1 MYYSIC
7 FRKIISFVSIGLNS
21 RLLNQ
26 YSFQHQ
32 FNMDLDQIFQKI
44 GTTQTLSQKIE
55 RNIER
60 AIREKKLPI
69 GSKLPSERELC
80 EMFAVSRTAL
90 REALR
95 RLSARGLIQI
105 KKGSGMVV
113 TNIDIKDA
121 ISSLNLYYDLK
132 FDENLIGQ
140 IIELRLAFEP
150 EIARMAAINR
160 TDEDLKNMEANL
172 VEFAKCNPDNTQ
184 LESDID
190 NRFHLAVA
198 RATENPF
205 VIVTMEP
212 VHNLLPR
219 MRNFIYA
226 NIEGEKEITLGYHKE
241 IVNAIRERDA
251 DRAYE
256 KMQAHIYRNMQ
267 LYNKFFKQTK

>member
-1 MYYSIC
+1 ME
-7 FRKIISFVSIGLNS
+7 KMEN
-21 RLLNQ
+21 
-26 YSFQHQ
+26 
-32 FNMDLDQIFQKI
+32 IFQKI

-69 GSKLPSERELC
+69 GAKLPSERELC

-95 RLSARGLIQI
+95 RLSARGLIEI
-105 KKGSGMVV
+105 KKGSGMIV
-113 TNIDIKDA
+113 TKIELKDA

-132 FDENLIGQ
+132 FDENLISQ

-150 EIARMAAINR
+150 EIAKMAALNR
-160 TDEDLKNMEANL
+160 TEEDLQNMEANL
-172 VEFAKCNPDNTQ
+172 IEFAKCNPDNTQ

-205 VIVTMEP
+205 VIITMEP

-251 DRAYE
+251 ERAYE
-256 KMQAHIYRNMQ
+256 KMQAHLNRNMQ
-267 LYNKFFKQTK
+267 VYNKFLKNA

>member
-1 MYYSIC
+1 
-7 FRKIISFVSIGLNS
+7 
-21 RLLNQ
+21 
-26 YSFQHQ
+26 
-32 FNMDLDQIFQKI
+32 MDNLFQKI

-95 RLSARGLIQI
+95 RLSARGLIEI
-105 KKGSGMVV
+105 RKGSGMVV
-113 TNIDIKDA
+113 TKINMKDA
-121 ISSLNLYYDLK
+121 IDSLNLYYDLK
-132 FDENLIGQ
+132 FDMNLISQ

-150 EIARMAAINR
+150 EIAKMAAVNR
-160 TDEDLKNMEANL
+160 KKEHLETLEKNLA
-172 VEFAKCNPDNTQ
+172 EFAECDPDNTQ
-184 LESDID
+184 LESDLD
-190 NRFHLAVA
+190 NKFHLNVA
-198 RATENPF
+198 RATGNPF

-226 NIEGEKEITLGYHKE
+226 NIDGEKEITLGYHKE
-241 IVNAIRERDA
+241 IVNAIRERDS

-256 KMQAHIYRNMQ
+256 KMQAHLDRNMQ
-267 LYNKFFKQTK
+267 VYNKFLKNT

>member
-1 MYYSIC
+1 
-7 FRKIISFVSIGLNS
+7 
-21 RLLNQ
+21 
-26 YSFQHQ
+26 
-32 FNMDLDQIFQKI
+32 MDEIFKKV

-60 AIREKKLPI
+60 AIREKKLLV

-95 RLSARGLIQI
+95 RLSARGLLEI
-105 KKGSGMVV
+105 KKGSGMY
-113 TNIDIKDA
+113 IKRIKMEDA
-121 ISSLNLYYDLK
+121 IKSLNLYYDLK
-132 FDENLIGQ
+132 FDNNLIAQ
-140 IIELRLAFEP
+140 IIDVRLAFEP
-150 EIARMAAINR
+150 RIASMAAMNR
-160 TDEDLKNMEANL
+160 TEEHIALLEANL
-172 VEFAKCNPDNTQ
+172 LEFAKCDPDNTQ

-190 NRFHLAVA
+190 NKFHLLIA
-198 RATENPF
+198 RATGNPI

-241 IVNAIRERDA
+241 IVNAIKEQDA
-251 DRAYE
+251 NRAYE
-256 KMQAHIYRNMQ
+256 KMQSHLNRNMEVF
-267 LYNKFFKQTK
+267 NKFMKQSLYPKQ

>member
-1 MYYSIC
+1 M
-7 FRKIISFVSIGLNS
+7 N
-21 RLLNQ
+21 
-26 YSFQHQ
+26 
-32 FNMDLDQIFQKI
+32 DIFKKI

-95 RLSARGLIQI
+95 RLSARGLVEI

-113 TNIDIKDA
+113 TKINMKDA
-121 ISSLNLYYDLK
+121 IDSLNLYYDLK
-132 FDENLIGQ
+132 FDMNLISQ

-150 EIARMAAINR
+150 QIAKMAAINR
-160 TDEDLKNMEANL
+160 KDEDLENLEKNL
-172 VEFAKCNPDNTQ
+172 VEFAECDPDNTQ
-184 LESDID
+184 MESDLD
-190 NRFHLAVA
+190 NKFHLNVA
-198 RATENPF
+198 RATGNPF
-205 VIVTMEP
+205 VIITMEP

-226 NIEGEKEITLGYHKE
+226 NIDGEKEITLGFHKE
-241 IVNAIRERDA
+241 IVNAIKEKDPE
-251 DRAYE
+251 RAYE
-256 KMQAHIYRNMQ
+256 KMQAHLDRNM
-267 LYNKFFKQTK
+267 LVYEKFMKNSGS